1 MPKLEF
7 ARINAEREEAGL
19 PTYANP
25 RNSGAGS
32 LRQIDPSVTASRNL
46 ATWQYQL
53 IEAEGPAISQSE
65 ALARLEA
72 LGLPVNPNR
81 EAGLDI
87 EGVLAFIERWHDRRH
102 DLAYE
107 TDGVVVKVDR
117 FDQQE
122 RLGMVARAPRW
133 AIAYK
138 FPPEQVET
146 FLEDIVPYV
155 GPDREPDPRRT
166 PAPGQGRRLDGGAG
180 DAPQPRRDPS
190 QGHPHRRLGGAPEG
204 G

>member
-1 MPKLEF
+1 MPKVEF

-19 PTYANP
+19 PIYANP

-53 IEAEGPAISQSE
+53 IEADGAASQPVRGAGPA
-65 ALARLEA
+65 ARRS
-72 LGLPVNPNR
+72 GCPVEPNR

-87 EGVLAFIERWHDRRH
+87 DGVLAFIERWRDPRH
-102 DLAYE
+102 ELPYE

-122 RLGMVARAPRW
+122 RLGMVGARPALGDRV
-133 AIAYK
+133 
-138 FPPEQVET
+138 QV
-146 FLEDIVPYV
+146 
-155 GPDREPDPRRT
+155 
-166 PAPGQGRRLDGGAG
+166 PAGAG
-180 DAPQPRRDPS
+180 RDRRS
-190 QGHPHRRLGGAPEG
+190 RTSSRTSGGPG
-204 G
+204 P

>member
-1 MPKLEF
+1 MNLRTIASIPRRLGEAVSIESRGEVFMPKLEF

-53 IEAEGPAISQSE
+53 IEAEGPATSQSE

-87 EGVLAFIERWHDRRH
+87 DGVLAFIERWRERRHELAVRDRRRGRQGRP
-102 DLAYE
+102 LRPA
-107 TDGVVVKVDR
+107 G
-117 FDQQE
+117 
-122 RLGMVARAPRW
+122 
-133 AIAYK
+133 
-138 FPPEQVET
+138 
-146 FLEDIVPYV
+146 
-155 GPDREPDPRRT
+155 
-166 PAPGQGRRLDGGAG
+166 APGHGGARPALG
-180 DAPQPRRDPS
+180 DRVQVPAGAGRDLPR
-190 QGHPHRRLGGAPEG
+190 GHRPVRRAGPGR
-204 G
+204 